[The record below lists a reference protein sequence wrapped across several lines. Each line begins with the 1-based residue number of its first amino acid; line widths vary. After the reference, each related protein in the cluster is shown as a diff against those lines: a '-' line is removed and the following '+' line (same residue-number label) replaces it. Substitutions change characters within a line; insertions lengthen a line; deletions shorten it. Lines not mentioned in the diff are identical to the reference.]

1 MCLDHLGPQQPRFD
15 FFELTQALQRIVG
28 FHFKF
33 WGKLIYSTSSR
44 IPTMLHSAWGR
55 WPQEPISTLSM
66 DSPGLQQPKLNIYE
80 LTGPSEGPRV
90 PFQIKQE
97 FEFIISFKKPFNMGD
112 Y

>member
-1 MCLDHLGPQQPRFD
+1 
-15 FFELTQALQRIVG
+15 
-28 FHFKF
+28 
-33 WGKLIYSTSSR
+33 
-44 IPTMLHSAWGR
+44 
-55 WPQEPISTLSM
+55 M
-66 DSPGLQQPKLNIYE
+66 DSPGPQQPKLNIYE